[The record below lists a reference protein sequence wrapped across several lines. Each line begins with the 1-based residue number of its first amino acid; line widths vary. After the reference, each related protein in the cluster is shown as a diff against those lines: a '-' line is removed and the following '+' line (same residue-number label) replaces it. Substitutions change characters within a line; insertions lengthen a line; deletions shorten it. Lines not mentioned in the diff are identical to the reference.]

1 MLVVFYLTS
10 LIVIQF
16 IEAVSMILVAVTIAI
31 WISITNSGGAK
42 GDRGIRR
49 SVTS

>member
-10 LIVIQF
+10 LIVVQF

-31 WISITNSGGAK
+31 WISVTNSGGAR
-42 GDRGIRR
+42 GDRNIRR
-49 SVTS
+49 LIAS